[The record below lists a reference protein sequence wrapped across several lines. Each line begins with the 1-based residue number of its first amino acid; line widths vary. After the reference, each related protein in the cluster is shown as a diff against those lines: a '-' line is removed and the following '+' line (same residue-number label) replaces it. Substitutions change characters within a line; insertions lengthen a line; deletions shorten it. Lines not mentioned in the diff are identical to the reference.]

1 MFTSSIISIITITL
15 VIYLFCKH
23 KDIRTIVA
31 SLILYKTK
39 EVEANSKLNTETN
52 NSECSTLAYIGMA
65 LTILSMV
72 TVIFLHF
79 RSQNY
84 VEGIGFQTL

>member
-1 MFTSSIISIITITL
+1 ML

-23 KDIRTIVA
+23 KHIRTIVA

-39 EVEANSKLNTETN
+39 EVEANSKLNTVTN
-52 NSECSTLAYIGMA
+52 NPECSTLVYIGMA
-65 LTILSMV
+65 LTILSMA

-79 RSQNY
+79 RKSNC
-84 VEGIGFQTL
+84 VEGIGFQML